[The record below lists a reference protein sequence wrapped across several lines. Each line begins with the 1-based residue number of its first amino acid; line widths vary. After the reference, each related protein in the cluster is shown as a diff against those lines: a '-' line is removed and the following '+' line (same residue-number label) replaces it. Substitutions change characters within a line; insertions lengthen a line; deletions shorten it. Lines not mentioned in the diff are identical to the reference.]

1 MPMSVA
7 KPISVSSVYPLRTI
21 VIGSARKV
29 FCTKPPSVATA
40 HTAKN
45 STKKAMPST
54 TRVPGATGTSGF
66 IDDRPC
72 GLFQKT
78 RIGQVGQVRHLPDD
92 AALQQQRS
100 RLLAELGMLAG
111 EELLVRLAVLPAQ
124 VGLALLEGLGALLHI
139 RAHDLEAL
147 LRLGLDHRQIGRA
160 SCRERE

>member
-54 TRVPGATGTSGF
+54 TRVPGATGTIGFMPCLLEESG
-66 IDDRPC
+66 
-72 GLFQKT
+72 
-78 RIGQVGQVRHLPDD
+78 IGQLGQIRHLPDD
-92 AALQQQRS
+92 AALEQQRG
-100 RLLAELGMLAG
+100 RFLAELGMLAG
-111 EELLVRLAVLPAQ
+111 
-124 VGLALLEGLGALLHI
+124 
-139 RAHDLEAL
+139 
-147 LRLGLDHRQIGRA
+147 
-160 SCRERE
+160 